1 MAKNRKKQEQVPDP
15 ELEQDLQAS
24 ALDFETELATTAEK
38 DSPKAT
44 KGSRGRGASKKKAA
58 AVVDDDA
65 QVKHRRMR
73 RIPLVLPQIPPEVVK
88 ARKEQERAEAWERF
102 NASYKPVRRREEPE
116 RKAILP
122 QLTGKE
128 LANAAADALFSG
140 VLPEPVGYKE
150 TKKEPEVQQEVKTPP
165 APNKSLFAPSRF
177 SRLNDVLKKHEQAQ
191 AAAKAAAAAASEEDE
206 LYADYDSIEEIDFG
220 HYSDPDIDKGAPRMD
235 DAFDAEN
242 ADDYR
247 DRDDDVDAADHEPT
261 SKVRGAKAKA
271 QAKRASKGKKAAKSA
286 HSAQRAQSAKSMP
299 QTKADLATAQHAPE
313 ERATAAAAA
322 PAAKGSTAAAQLAAS
337 QEAANAEEAQ
347 KQAARQSRPSIE
359 NALGTAAGTAN
370 SADGS
375 YTDEQG
381 NIHTADGT
389 IYAPDGT
396 IYSPDGTT
404 FTPDGTIFK
413 ADGTIFTP
421 DGRVYMPDGTV
432 FMPDGTV
439 YQPDAAAAATTEAA
453 GAHNMAYNAGIT
465 DDSDAD
471 VGTADDDDEG
481 AVTRAT
487 LKRHLQERATRTTEQ
502 ATFGKR
508 VVRNTRQSKGD
519 AANKDTAAMFRN
531 YVKDKI

>member
-15 ELEQDLQAS
+15 ELEQELQAS
-24 ALDFETELATTAEK
+24 AMVFETELATTAEK

-58 AVVDDDA
+58 AVAEDDA
-65 QVKHRRMR
+65 QVKHRRTR

-128 LANAAADALFSG
+128 LADAAANALFSG

-150 TKKEPEVQQEVKTPP
+150 TKKEPEVQQEVKK
-165 APNKSLFAPSRF
+165 PNSPTKSLFAPSRF

-191 AAAKAAAAAASEEDE
+191 AAAKAAAAASEEDE
-206 LYADYDSIEEIDFG
+206 FYADYDSVEEIDFG

-235 DAFDAEN
+235 DAFDAEDAVADEEN
-242 ADDYR
+242 A
-247 DRDDDVDAADHEPT
+247 PK
-261 SKVRGAKAKA
+261 SKARGAKAKA
-271 QAKRASKGKKAAKSA
+271 QAKRAAKGKKAAKST
-286 HSAQRAQSAKSMP
+286 HSAQSAKSVP
-299 QTKADLATAQHAPE
+299 QSQDTTIKAAQHAPE

-322 PAAKGSTAAAQLAAS
+322 PAAKGSTAAPQSAAS
-337 QEAANAEEAQ
+337 HEAANAEEAS
-347 KQAARQSRPSIE
+347 KQTARHARPRID
-359 NALGTAAGTAN
+359 NAMGTAAGNASSN
-370 SADGS
+370 DGS

-439 YQPDAAAAATTEAA
+439 YQPDAASATTEAA
-453 GAHNMAYNAGIT
+453 AGAHSMAYNAGIT

-471 VGTADDDDEG
+471 EGTADDDDEG

-502 ATFGKR
+502 PNFGKR
-508 VVRNTRQSKGD
+508 VAHNARQSKGD
-519 AANKDTAAMFRN
+519 AANKDTAALFRN